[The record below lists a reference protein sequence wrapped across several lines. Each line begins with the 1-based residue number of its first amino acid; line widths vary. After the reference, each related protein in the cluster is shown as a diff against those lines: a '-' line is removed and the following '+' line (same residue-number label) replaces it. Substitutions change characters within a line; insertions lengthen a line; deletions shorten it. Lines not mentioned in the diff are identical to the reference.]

1 MGQPECIIHVV
12 TLSIVLITAA
22 VVSAYKVYVADAHT
36 LVGNSALLSCLLP
49 AELNWALQ
57 ITHWMA
63 GSHLIDA
70 QDIPQRKENFI
81 FVCNSRST

>member
-1 MGQPECIIHVV
+1 MVQPECIIHVV

-70 QDIPQRKENFI
+70 QDIPQRKENFL